1 MAIPAFLVAAGK
13 GIVAGG
19 KMIITFLSSKGA
31 ILASAATI
39 GATALSGNVFE
50 GKKKKVTIGK
60 SESITAGKYSFRVPQ
75 VRVENLSAPK
85 DVSSRN
91 NRARDAN
98 YSRKRSNRYS

>member
-13 GIVAGG
+13 GIVAGATAIKG
-19 KMIITFLSSKGA
+19 FLVGKGA

-39 GATALSGNVFE
+39 GATALSGTVFE
-50 GKKKKVTIGK
+50 GKKKKITLGR
-60 SESITAGKYSFRVPQ
+60 SESMTAGKYSFRVPQ
-75 VRVENLSAPK
+75 VRVENLRSPK
-85 DVSSRN
+85 DVSPRS